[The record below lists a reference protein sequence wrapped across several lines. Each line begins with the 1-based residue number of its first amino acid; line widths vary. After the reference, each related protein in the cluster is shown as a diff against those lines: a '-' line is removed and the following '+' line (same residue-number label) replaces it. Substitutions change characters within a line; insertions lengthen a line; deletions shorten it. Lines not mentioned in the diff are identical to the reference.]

1 MSLRINTN
9 MASITAQRAM
19 AQTQRKLGTAMEQLS
34 TGNRVG
40 EPSTGAADF
49 AISEHLRGQIRGQK
63 AARTNAENATSFMQV
78 AEGGLS
84 EQTNILIR
92 MRELAVQS
100 ASDTFSD
107 TERGMLDLEFQ
118 QLSQEFDRVA
128 RTTKFGSTELL
139 SGSSNDFEFQIG
151 TGSSS
156 ADIVKFSSDANTTAG
171 NLDVD
176 GQSVADK
183 SDARDSISVLD
194 EALTTVAATRAN
206 FGAVMSRLDHVTNNS
221 DIMTENLEA
230 ARSRIADTDIAEASS
245 EMFKQQALTQY
256 QLAVMSQ
263 ANQFPASV
271 LRLIA

>member
-9 MASITAQRAM
+9 MAAITAQRAM

-40 EPSTGAADF
+40 DPSTGAADF
-49 AISEHLRGQIRGQK
+49 AISEHLRAQIRGQK

-84 EQTNILIR
+84 EQTNVLIR

-100 ASDTFSD
+100 ASDTFSN

-118 QLSQEFDRVA
+118 QLAQEFDRIA
-128 RTTKFGSTELL
+128 RTTKFGSTDLL
-139 SGSSNDFEFQIG
+139 AGGSKDFEFQIG
-151 TGSSS
+151 PGGSG
-156 ADIVKFSSDANTTAG
+156 ADVIKFTSDANTTAG
-171 NLDVD
+171 HLDVD

-183 SDARDSISVLD
+183 SDARDSIEVLD
-194 EALTTVAATRAN
+194 EALTTVASARAN
-206 FGAVMSRLDHVTNNS
+206 FGAAMSRLDHVTNNS

-230 ARSRIADTDIAEASS
+230 ARSRIADTDVAEASS

-263 ANQFPASV
+263 ANQFPGSV